1 MLVTALSSGT
11 IKEIKEKIL
20 NWLKEEA
27 LSPQENADPQAY
39 FNITVKMGNLGC
51 NIVQDV
57 HHADSFFVGA
67 NLVFGTEQQILLKG
81 MGMQRINDFL
91 WDLEMSL
98 IKNNELGDFQIKPKP
113 PEDIQAI
120 FISSRRIYYS
130 ELTKGNLVFAIN
142 VVLRAL
148 MMTMLMLEKHAGVTP
163 QKLVH
168 KKDYAI

>member
-1 MLVTALSSGT
+1 MSSES
-11 IKEIKEKIL
+11 IKDTKEKIL

-39 FNITVKMGNLGC
+39 FNITVKMGNMGC

-57 HHADSFFVGA
+57 RHSDSFFIGA
-67 NLVFGTEQQILLKG
+67 NLVFGAEQQTLLKG
-81 MGMQRINDFL
+81 MGTQRINNFL

-98 IKNNELGDFQIKPKP
+98 IRNNQLGDFQIKPKP

-148 MMTMLMLEKHAGVTP
+148 MMAIWMLEKHAGVITP
-163 QKLVH
+163 RVSG
-168 KKDYAI
+168 KKDYAT